1 MSMKNEGGEGREG
14 NRGNREIR
22 EIREIGEIRG
32 KCKMIMGVEGE
43 GVKGKRIGIV
53 GNYSSP

>member
-1 MSMKNEGGEGREG
+1 MKAGKGERGI
-14 NRGNREIR
+14 RGNREIR